1 MAVRATGFS
10 LIELLVALVI
20 MVVLSSLL
28 LLSTGS
34 GGIESQ
40 LREQAER
47 MRARIDFAC
56 ERAELSGRDTG
67 LHLATGGYAFS
78 ERRGETWEFLTR
90 AELAPYPLRKGIELR
105 GEAGPLDE
113 TYPEQPQMLC
123 LASGEHSPLA
133 VLIVAG
139 ERNPEIRLSADWNLA
154 IELAERAPGSDEWRT
169 VKDRP

>member
-1 MAVRATGFS
+1 MNARAAGFS

-20 MVVLSSLL
+20 MAVLSGLL
-28 LLSTGS
+28 VLSASS

-47 MRARIDFAC
+47 MRARIEFAC
-56 ERAELSGRDTG
+56 ERAELSGRDIG
-67 LHLATGGYAFS
+67 LHLASGGYAFS
-78 ERRGETWEFLTR
+78 ERRGEAWEFLTR
-90 AELAPYPLRKGIELR
+90 AELAPYQLHKGIALR

-133 VLIVAG
+133 VVIAAG
-139 ERNPEIRLSADWNLA
+139 ERNPELRLSADWNLA
-154 IELAERAPGSDEWRT
+154 ITVAERAPGSAEWRT
-169 VKDRP
+169 GKVRP